1 MLHKVMVVLYTQD
14 YLEVKVMSLIADYD
28 RETLTNLY
36 QPFIGYTALGV
47 YLTLL
52 TEANNQ
58 KLSSLA
64 THGQIFR
71 RMRITPGDFI
81 TARKLLEA
89 VGLLKTYMTVQDDTR
104 FFTYEIY
111 APKTPKAFFD
121 DALLYG
127 LLIKMVGET
136 EAAKIKAIY
145 KFENN
150 EDQGKDISASFV
162 EVFNPNFDDPAFIKA
177 LDGLPSLG
185 RNSGKIVSEFSY
197 EVFFNELKKLRET
210 NQIKEEAF
218 SKKDMKEIERLATLN
233 GVSEIEA
240 AKVIDELYNPSAEK
254 GKRIDFQ
261 ILTRK
266 FQEGVRI
273 NRFVKRDDGDS
284 KPNLNSG
291 KTEIA
296 RKINLMETVSPR
308 TFLSILQNGTN
319 PAIAD
324 LRLVDDISK
333 NFNLPNCV
341 INALIDYTL
350 SMNNN
355 VLVRAYFEKVAASL
369 AREGVKTTIDA
380 MNFLR
385 KSGRKSTKGSGKKNI
400 YEKGMEEVEE
410 KKPAETKE
418 ENVSWDEL
426 LDDPDEGDPNG
437 KA

>member
-1 MLHKVMVVLYTQD
+1 MVVLYTQD

-47 YLTLL
+47 YSTLL

-71 RMRITPGDFI
+71 RMRISPGDFI

-136 EAAKIKAIY
+136 EAAKIKSIY

-197 EVFFNELKKLRET
+197 EAFFNEVKRIS
-210 NQIKEEAF
+210 QIKEDAF
-218 SKKDMKEIERLATLN
+218 SKKDMKEIERIATLN
-233 GVSEIEA
+233 GVNEIDA
-240 AKVIDELYNPSAEK
+240 AKAVVNIYDAYAGK
-254 GKRIDFQ
+254 GKHIDFVK
-261 ILTRK
+261 LTK
-266 FQEGVRI
+266 MFQEDGGMRFKS
-273 NRFVKRDDGDS
+273 NRS
-284 KPNLNSG
+284 ENNQEEPNLNSG

-296 RKINLMETVSPR
+296 RKINLMETVSPKR
-308 TFLSILQNGTN
+308 FLSILQNGTK
-319 PAIAD
+319 PAISD

-350 SMNNN
+350 SMNDN
-355 VLVRAYFEKVAASL
+355 VLSRPYCEKVAASL

-410 KKPAETKE
+410 KKPLETKE
-418 ENVSWDEL
+418 ENISWDEL
-426 LDDPDEGDPNG
+426 LDDPEDCDPNG

>member
-1 MLHKVMVVLYTQD
+1 MVVLYTQD

-47 YLTLL
+47 YSTLL

-71 RMRITPGDFI
+71 RMRISPGDFI

-197 EVFFNELKKLRET
+197 EAFFNEVKRIS
-210 NQIKEEAF
+210 QIKEDAF
-218 SKKDMKEIERLATLN
+218 SKKDMKEIERIATLN
-233 GVSEIEA
+233 GVNEIDA
-240 AKVIDELYNPSAEK
+240 AKAVVNIYDAYAGK
-254 GKRIDFQ
+254 GKHIDFVK
-261 ILTRK
+261 LTK
-266 FQEGVRI
+266 MFQEDGGMRFKS
-273 NRFVKRDDGDS
+273 NRS
-284 KPNLNSG
+284 ENNQEEPNLNSG

-296 RKINLMETVSPR
+296 RKINLMETVSPKR
-308 TFLSILQNGTN
+308 FLSILQNGTK
-319 PAIAD
+319 PAISD

-333 NFNLPNCV
+333 NFNLPNSV

-350 SMNNN
+350 SMNDN
-355 VLVRAYFEKVAASL
+355 VLSRPYCEKVAASL

-410 KKPAETKE
+410 KKPLETKE
-418 ENVSWDEL
+418 ENISWDEL
-426 LDDPDEGDPNG
+426 LDDPDDGDPNG

>member
-1 MLHKVMVVLYTQD
+1 MVVLYTQD

-47 YLTLL
+47 YSTLL

-71 RMRITPGDFI
+71 RMRISPGDFI

-136 EAAKIKAIY
+136 EAAKIKSIY

-197 EVFFNELKKLRET
+197 EAFFNEVKRIS
-210 NQIKEEAF
+210 QIKEDAF
-218 SKKDMKEIERLATLN
+218 SKKDMKEIERIATLN
-233 GVSEIEA
+233 GVNEIDA
-240 AKVIDELYNPSAEK
+240 AKAVVNIYDAYAGK
-254 GKRIDFQ
+254 GKHIDFVK
-261 ILTRK
+261 LTK
-266 FQEGVRI
+266 MFQEDGGMRFKS
-273 NRFVKRDDGDS
+273 NRS
-284 KPNLNSG
+284 ENNQEEPNLNSG

-296 RKINLMETVSPR
+296 RKINLMETVSPKR
-308 TFLSILQNGTN
+308 FLSILQNGTK
-319 PAIAD
+319 PAISD

-350 SMNNN
+350 SMNDN
-355 VLVRAYFEKVAASL
+355 VLSRPYCEKVAASL

-410 KKPAETKE
+410 KKPLETKE
-418 ENVSWDEL
+418 ENISWDEL
-426 LDDPDEGDPNG
+426 LDDPDDGDPNG